1 MKRVGLLVVFSFFSF
16 LLSAQKNK
24 QSLANQYYN
33 SGEYEKAA
41 GIYSDLYE
49 QGSRNFY
56 YFNKYI
62 DCLLALE
69 EFDKASEEIRSE
81 IKLRPKEIQLY
92 TTLGNMLERQG
103 KDDEAEKEYIRAIE
117 AAEGNTAGISK
128 LGSSFVTLKKYDLA
142 IEVYKKGMEIPSPR
156 DMFSYNI
163 ADTYRRKGDIK
174 NAITYYIQNLKTN
187 PKNILSLK
195 NTMSRVL
202 DDEGREEL
210 KIQLYDQIQSHPENN
225 QFPELLQWI
234 FEQERDYDKA
244 LRQAR
249 SIDRRMEE
257 NGKRVFDISE
267 AARIDKSYDA
277 AVKGYQYIIDTKGQN
292 SSYYFESKKNMLL
305 ARKNAIVQDYDYT
318 KADFAPLVNEYDSF
332 LLEFGRN
339 TQTAWLM
346 MDYSRL
352 QATYLEDLDAAIGL
366 LEELKELKGINK
378 YTRANA
384 KISLADY
391 YLMSGE
397 IWESTLLYSQ
407 VDKEFKEE
415 LLGEKA
421 RYRNAMLSY
430 YNGDFE
436 WAQEQFDILKAATSK
451 LISNDAIDM
460 AVFIMDNMGL
470 DTTDVPLR
478 MFAQADLFI
487 FQNQYDKAF
496 VKLDSVITVF
506 PKHGLEDDILFKKG
520 QIYTKQKKYDQ
531 AVTAYQ
537 SIIDNHK
544 EEIRCDNAIFE
555 LALLYEN
562 QLEDLEKA
570 EALYKKLFIDF
581 SNSTLAVDARKKYRL
596 LRGDDV
602 Q

>member
-1 MKRVGLLVVFSFFSF
+1 MRRVGLLILFSFFTF

-41 GIYSDLYE
+41 DIFSDLYE
-49 QGSRNFY
+49 NANRNFY

-69 EFDKASEEIRSE
+69 EFDKASDEIRSE

-103 KDDEAEKEYIRAIE
+103 KDDDAEKEYKRAIE
-117 AAEGNTAGISK
+117 AADGNISAISK

-142 IEVYKKGMEIPSPR
+142 ILVYKRGMETPTPR
-156 DMFSYNI
+156 DIFSYNL
-163 ADTYRRKGDIK
+163 ADTYRRKGDVKNSIK
-174 NAITYYIQNLKTN
+174 YYIQNLKTN
-187 PKNILSLK
+187 PKNILNIK

-210 KIQLYDQIQSHPENN
+210 KVQLYEQIQDNPDNN
-225 QFPELLQWI
+225 EFPEILQWI

-257 NGKRVFDISE
+257 NGQRVYEISE
-267 AARIDKSYDA
+267 AARLDKSFEA
-277 AVKGYQYIIDTKGQN
+277 AIKGYQYVIDNKGQN

-305 ARKNAIVQDYDYT
+305 AKKSQIVKDYDYT
-318 KADFAPLVNEYDSF
+318 KSDFLPLVSEYDSF

-352 QATYLEDLDAAIGL
+352 QATYLEDLDAATNL
-366 LEELKELKGINK
+366 LEELKDLKGINK

-391 YLMSGE
+391 YLMNGE

-415 LLGEKA
+415 ILGERA

-470 DTTDVPLR
+470 DTTDVPLQ
-478 MFAQADLFI
+478 MFAGSDLLI

-496 VKLDSVITVF
+496 TKLDSIITVY
-506 PKHGLEDDILFKKG
+506 PDHDLEDDILFKKG
-520 QIYTKQKKYDQ
+520 EIYTKQKKYDE
-531 AVTAYQ
+531 AISAYQ

-544 EEIRCDNAIFE
+544 EEIRCDNAIYN
-555 LALLYEN
+555 LASLYEI
-562 QLEDLEKA
+562 QLEQPEKA
-570 EALYKKLFIDF
+570 EALYKTLFIDF
-581 SNSTLAVDARKKYRL
+581 SNSTLAVDARKRYRI

>member
-1 MKRVGLLVVFSFFSF
+1 MRRVGLLILFSFFTF

-41 GIYSDLYE
+41 DIFSDLYE
-49 QGSRNFY
+49 NANRNFY

-69 EFDKASEEIRSE
+69 EFDKASDEIRSE

-103 KDDEAEKEYIRAIE
+103 KDDDAEKEYKRAIE
-117 AAEGNTAGISK
+117 AADGNISAISK

-142 IEVYKKGMEIPSPR
+142 ILVYKRGMETPTPR
-156 DMFSYNI
+156 DIFSYNL
-163 ADTYRRKGDIK
+163 ADTYRRKGDVKNSIK
-174 NAITYYIQNLKTN
+174 YYIQNLKTN
-187 PKNILSLK
+187 PKNILNIK

-210 KIQLYDQIQSHPENN
+210 KVQLYEQIQDNPDNN
-225 QFPELLQWI
+225 EFPEILQWI

-257 NGKRVFDISE
+257 NGQRVYEISE
-267 AARIDKSYDA
+267 AARLDKSYEA
-277 AVKGYQYIIDTKGQN
+277 AIKGYQYVIDNKGQN

-305 ARKNAIVQDYDYT
+305 AKKSQIVKDYDYT
-318 KADFAPLVNEYDSF
+318 KSDFIPLVAEYDSF

-352 QATYLEDLDAAIGL
+352 QATYLEDLDAATNL
-366 LEELKELKGINK
+366 LEELKDLKGINK

-391 YLMSGE
+391 YLMNGE

-415 LLGEKA
+415 ILGERA

-470 DTTDVPLR
+470 DTTDVPLQ
-478 MFAQADLFI
+478 MFAGSDLLI

-496 VKLDSVITVF
+496 TKLDSIITVY
-506 PKHGLEDDILFKKG
+506 PDHDLEDDILFKKG
-520 QIYTKQKKYDQ
+520 EIYTKQKKYDE
-531 AVTAYQ
+531 AVSAYQ

-544 EEIRCDNAIFE
+544 EEIRCDNAIYN
-555 LALLYEN
+555 LASLYEI
-562 QLEDLEKA
+562 QLEQPEKA
-570 EALYKKLFIDF
+570 EALYKTLFIDF
-581 SNSTLAVDARKKYRL
+581 SNSTLAVDARKRYRI